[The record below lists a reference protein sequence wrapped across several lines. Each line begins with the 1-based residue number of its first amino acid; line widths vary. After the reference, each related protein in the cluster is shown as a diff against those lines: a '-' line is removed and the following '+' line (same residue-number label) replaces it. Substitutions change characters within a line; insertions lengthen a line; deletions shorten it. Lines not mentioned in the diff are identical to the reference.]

1 MCVLKIFFIW
11 AEEKK
16 NFEALPF
23 TCERNNHT
31 MKVRELINQPPL
43 LLQKHFN
50 YFKHEII
57 DIFFISNLFLEII
70 TRFFLQNWLRTLKLK
85 IKFQI

>member
-1 MCVLKIFFIW
+1 MFFIW
-11 AEEKK
+11 AEGKK

-23 TCERNNHT
+23 TSKRNNHT
-31 MKVRELINQPPL
+31 MKVKELINQPPL
-43 LLQKHFN
+43 LLEKHFN
-50 YFKHEII
+50 YLKHEII